1 MPVVT
6 GEVPVSGEGPEYS
19 PKQVVVAI
27 IALALGGFAIGVT
40 EFAIMGLQREAVAD
54 LGISIS
60 QGGMLVTFYALGVV
74 LGSPVLALLGAKR
87 ERRSFLLML
96 LVLFIVAHIISFF
109 TASFELMLAARFLSG
124 LPHGAY
130 FAVAALMAAQM
141 AGPAKRAKAIATVLS
156 GLAIC
161 NVVGVPAVTWLGQ
174 MTHWRAMF
182 LVTAV
187 LAVVTM
193 LAIVFFAPKQQP
205 PEGAS
210 LSGEI
215 RGLANARL
223 WVGIAMGVVGFSGMF
238 AIYAYISHIAVD
250 VTGIAESAL
259 PVVVLLFGVGGLIG
273 NFVGGWM
280 SDRSVLWTALIAMVL
295 VAVFMTAFGL
305 FAHIPWL
312 MVTLLVLVGISASSL
327 GPTLQ
332 THLIDVAPKAPQ
344 LAATFHHSAF
354 NAANA
359 MGAFVGGMVIDL
371 QIGAEPL
378 RSPAYAG
385 AISATVGVLITCVA
399 IRMARRGGHPI

>member
-1 MPVVT
+1 M
-6 GEVPVSGEGPEYS
+6 
-19 PKQVVVAI
+19 VAI
-27 IALALGGFAIGVT
+27 LALALGGFSIGVT
-40 EFAIMGLQREAVAD
+40 EFAIMGLQREAVED

-96 LVLFIVAHIISFF
+96 LVLFIAAHIISFF
-109 TASFELMLAARFLSG
+109 TASFELMLVARFLSG

-141 AGPAKRAKAIATVLS
+141 AGPAQRAKAIATVLS
-156 GLAIC
+156 GLAVC
-161 NVVGVPAVTWLGQ
+161 NVIGVPAVTWLGQ
-174 MTHWRAMF
+174 NTHWRAMF
-182 LVTAV
+182 LVTAA

-193 LAIVFFAPKQQP
+193 VAIVLFAPKQQP
-205 PEGAS
+205 PAGAS
-210 LSGEI
+210 LSGEL

-223 WVGIAMGVVGFSGMF
+223 WVGIAMGVIGFSGMF

-250 VTGIAESAL
+250 VTGLAESAL
-259 PVVVLLFGVGGLIG
+259 PIVVLLFGVGGLLG

-280 SDRSVLWTALIAMVL
+280 SDKSVLWTALVAMAL

-312 MVTLLVLVGISASSL
+312 MITLLVLVGISASSL

-371 QIGAEPL
+371 QIGDEPL

-385 AISATVGVLITCVA
+385 AIAAAAGVVIAFIA
-399 IRMARRGGHPI
+399 IRMARRGGHPV

>member
-1 MPVVT
+1 MVT

-399 IRMARRGGHPI
+399 IRMARRGGHPV

>member
-1 MPVVT
+1 MVT